1 MARRDGALTRGA
13 ATLGLVAL
21 LLGGAAAGLLMAA
34 AADPQGAVSA
44 FDARLLTVLR
54 FTLLQAG
61 LSTLLAVGLAV
72 PLALALNRNADFP
85 GRTALLRLFALP
97 MALPAIVAALALI
110 ALYGG
115 NGWVAAA
122 LEPTGI
128 QWPGVF
134 GLHGVLLAHVFFNL
148 PLATR
153 LLLSALAAAP
163 ANHYRLAAQ
172 LGMGERSLLRF
183 VEWPALAAALPGVA
197 LLVGMLC
204 LTSFTLVLLLGGG
217 PAATTIE
224 VEIYQSL
231 RYDFDPARAAVLVAI
246 QLCLAVIAALFAGGT
261 EAAGDA
267 ALGEGRPPRRPPAFI
282 RLADV
287 TLILAAALFVLAPL
301 AAIAIA
307 GANADFSRL
316 AGEASVWRALATS
329 IAVASCSSAI
339 AVAMALG
346 LASARKTASQQG
358 SAAASFL
365 DRGAY
370 AILAFPATAIGAGWF
385 LLVNRFADPALAAI
399 PLVVAVNASMA
410 LPFAYRVIRPAHDRS
425 RDRNDRLCASLGVS
439 GSARWRLVDWP
450 TQRPALLSAAAFAA
464 ALSLGDLGVI
474 ALFGSEHVQT
484 LPWLLLARM
493 GSYRTTDAEGLA
505 LMLGVAC
512 LLLMVLADRLASE
525 KPA

>member
-1 MARRDGALTRGA
+1 MARGNGSLKAGLAPVAFVAVLT
-13 ATLGLVAL
+13 
-21 LLGGAAAGLLMAA
+21 GGAAAGLLSAA
-34 AADPQGAVSA
+34 AANPLGAFEA
-44 FDARLLTVLR
+44 FDARLWAVLR

-61 LSTLLAVGLAV
+61 LSTLIAVGLAV
-72 PLALALNRNADFP
+72 PLALALNRQSAFP

-110 ALYGG
+110 ALYGT
-115 NGWVAAA
+115 NGWVAGAFRAA
-122 LEPTGI
+122 GLG
-128 QWPGVF
+128 WPGAF
-134 GLHGVLLAHVFFNL
+134 GLHGILLAHVFFNL

-153 LLLSALAAAP
+153 LLLAALAAAP
-163 ANHYRLAAQ
+163 TNHYRLGAQ

-183 VEWPALAAALPGVA
+183 VEWPVLAAALPGVA

-217 PAATTIE
+217 PAATTVE

-246 QLCLAVIAALFAGGT
+246 QLCLAALAAGLAGGSET
-261 EAAGDA
+261 AGDA
-267 ALGEGRPPRRPPAFI
+267 AVAGDRPRRSPAPVVRF
-282 RLADV
+282 ADAL
-287 TLILAAALFVLAPL
+287 LILAAALFVTAPII
-301 AAIAIA
+301 AIVIA
-307 GANADFSRL
+307 GAGADLSRL
-316 AGEASVWRALATS
+316 LAEAQVWRALATS
-329 IAVASCSSAI
+329 VFVSACASAI

-346 LASARKTASQQG
+346 LASARKTASLQG
-358 SAAASFL
+358 RAAASVL

-385 LLVNRFADPALAAI
+385 LLVNRYADPALAAI
-399 PLVVAVNASMA
+399 PLVIAVNAVMA

-425 RDRNDRLCASLGVS
+425 RDRNDRLCASLGVT
-439 GSARWRLVDWP
+439 GRARWRLVDWP
-450 TQRPALLSAAAFAA
+450 TQRPALLSATAFAA

-493 GSYRTTDAEGLA
+493 GSYRTADAEGLA
-505 LMLGVAC
+505 LMLGAAC
-512 LLLMVLADRLASE
+512 LLLIVLADRLASE
-525 KPA
+525 TPA